1 MVPGAGT
8 RVTLNRTLIAVSIAR
23 RNSAVAY
30 DFRLVQSGLKAN
42 GHSQIRGAVSWR
54 GQTAADFPE
63 GDRAMS
69 EILYSIGYVLSAST
83 IAAGLALLVLH
94 LWALANKL
102 GNDRTH
108 PIARSSPPQSRGG
121 LEGGK

>member
-1 MVPGAGT
+1 M
-8 RVTLNRTLIAVSIAR
+8 
-23 RNSAVAY
+23 AY
-30 DFRLVQSGLKAN
+30 DFRLAQASLKAN
-42 GHSQIRGAVSWR
+42 GHSQVRGAVSWR

-83 IAAGLALLVLH
+83 ITAGLALLVLH
-94 LWALANKL
+94 VWALATKL

-108 PIARSSPPQSRGG
+108 PVVRSSPPQSRGG
-121 LEGGK
+121 LEGGR